1 MPRVK
6 LDSVRKVYGN
16 GYIAVH
22 GLSLEI
28 SDGELVVLV
37 GPSGCGKSTT
47 LRMIAGL
54 ESISSGH
61 LWIGD
66 RLVNGVAPNARDVAM
81 VFQNYALYPHMS
93 VFDNMGFAL
102 KMRKL
107 GRREIEGRVR
117 EAAEVL
123 GIVEL
128 LDRRPREL
136 SGGQRQRVAVGRAIV
151 RQPQVFLFDEP
162 LSNLD
167 AKLRLQMRKEISR
180 LHRQLDA
187 TMVYVTHDQA
197 EAMTLGDRIV
207 AMHEGHARQVGK
219 PLEVY
224 ERPADRFVAGF
235 IGSPGMNL
243 IEGSIEAAGSG
254 ATFRS
259 TAGELTLGVGAL
271 PGGLPPLGES
281 GLVVLGI
288 LPEHIYV
295 EGSGY
300 VPDRVARAS
309 LPLDVVEPLGS
320 ELILY
325 AGRDGLEVVA
335 RVRAEGVV
343 PVPGDE
349 IGLLFDLSKVR
360 FFEVSS
366 GLAVS
371 GSGSVS
377 FEPGP

>member
-1 MPRVK
+1 MSRVK

-22 GLSLEI
+22 DLSLEI
-28 SDGELVVLV
+28 SDGEFVVLV

-54 ESISSGH
+54 ESISSGR

-66 RLVNGVAPNARDVAM
+66 RQVNGVAPNARDVAM

-93 VFDNMGFAL
+93 VFDNMAFAL

-107 GRREIEGRVR
+107 GRREIERLVR

-180 LHRQLDA
+180 LHRQLGT

-207 AMHEGHARQVGK
+207 VMHEGHVRQVGK

-224 ERPADRFVAGF
+224 ERQADRFVASF

-243 IEGSIEAAGSG
+243 IEGSIEVGGSG
-254 ATFRS
+254 PAFRS
-259 TAGELTLGVGAL
+259 TAGELTLRLGEL
-271 PGGLPPLGES
+271 TDGLPPLGD
-281 GLVVLGI
+281 GGGVVLGI
-288 LPEHIYV
+288 QPEHIYV
-295 EGSGY
+295 EGGGY

-320 ELILY
+320 EVILY
-325 AGRDGLEVVA
+325 AARGGLEVVA
-335 RVRAEGVV
+335 RVRAQEVL
-343 PVPGDE
+343 PVPGE
-349 IGLLFDLSKVR
+349 EAGLLFDLSR
-360 FFEVSS
+360 IRLFEAES
-366 GLAVS
+366 GLAIDWPPS
-371 GSGSVS
+371 R
-377 FEPGP
+377 